1 MNNEVDQK
9 HLLIE
14 DTERG
19 IWRFQQGA
27 LRALKKGGYTR
38 NKACRCGSGIKFKHC
53 CLPSLTTN
61 TIKPKE
67 LAALLQKLKIVAPKG
82 AN

>member
-27 LRALKKGGYTR
+27 LRALKNGGYTR
-38 NKACRCGSGIKFKHC
+38 NKACRCGSGVKFKKC
-53 CLPSLTTN
+53 CLPGLTTN